1 MIMDYETGKTWK
13 GRGVAY
19 LQYYTKLILE
29 GLEKPPQK
37 QT

>member
-1 MIMDYETGKTWK
+1 MITGYETGKTWK

-19 LQYYTKLILE
+19 LQYYPKTNLE
-29 GLEKPPQK
+29 GLENPIK